1 MKIYQSWG
9 RYPKFTPHTV
19 IHPNWMDEVTL
30 PLPEEYLCYGLGRS
44 YGDSCLNSTGTLID
58 TTGLSKIIHFNPES
72 GLLRC
77 EVGLSI
83 AELLKE
89 YMPRGWF
96 VPVTPGTKF
105 ITIGGAIANDIH
117 GKNHHRAGNF
127 GNHITQ
133 FELLR
138 SNGDRL
144 ICSRSEN
151 SDLFS
156 ATIGGLGLTGMI
168 TWAEFQMKKI
178 SSPLIECENIKF
190 GTIDEFLA
198 LSAISDE
205 RFEYSVAWVDCASA
219 GKKLGRGI
227 FMQGNHKSSN
237 DPSFKWQGNQIP
249 FPFEAPD
256 MMLNSLSIKA
266 FNLLYYNK
274 QFTKIQHTDVDFNPF
289 FYPLDKIHEWN
300 KMYGKRGFLQYQM
313 VIPFESGSKVLI
325 EILKKIAAAREGSF
339 LAVLKTFG
347 NIPAEGMMSFPRPGI
362 TLALDFGFNGERTLK
377 LLENLDAIV
386 RECGGAVYP
395 AKDARMSH
403 ESFTRYFPR
412 YEEFSK
418 YIDPNFSSDFWK
430 RVTNKRTI

>member
-289 FYPLDKIHEWN
+289 FYPLDKIHERN
-300 KMYGKRGFLQYQM
+300 KM
-313 VIPFESGSKVLI
+313 
-325 EILKKIAAAREGSF
+325 
-339 LAVLKTFG
+339 
-347 NIPAEGMMSFPRPGI
+347 
-362 TLALDFGFNGERTLK
+362 
-377 LLENLDAIV
+377 
-386 RECGGAVYP
+386 
-395 AKDARMSH
+395 
-403 ESFTRYFPR
+403 
-412 YEEFSK
+412 
-418 YIDPNFSSDFWK
+418 
-430 RVTNKRTI
+430 